1 MTETVVSLPPR
12 GTAVWNRFASAGLF
26 LAATFVGLVFGALV
40 ILATGDDPVLA
51 YTALFRGAFGSL
63 YGLTETLLSTTPL
76 LLAGLAVAFAFHGGL
91 FNIGAEGQL
100 IIGGLVAGWA
110 GFAIPGLPWAI
121 HLPLALMLGTL
132 AGALWGALPGFL
144 KARRGVHEVI
154 STIMLNY
161 VAFRITSYMVG
172 SEGPLKAKGQL
183 PATPFVAESA
193 RLVRLIPGTRFSGGI
208 FIALAAA
215 VGVGY
220 LLWETR
226 LGYRIRAVGKN
237 PSAAEFGG
245 ISPARHMV
253 IAMTISG
260 GLAGLAGAVEVLGLH
275 YRFYGAFSPG
285 YGFDAIAI
293 ALLGQL
299 HPVGVT
305 AAALLFGALRAGSV
319 QMQQAAGVS
328 RDIVFAIS
336 GVVIFFVALRETLTG
351 LLERKM

>member
-1 MTETVVSLPPR
+1 MTEAAMALPLR
-12 GTAVWNRFASAGLF
+12 GAVTRGRLASVGLF
-26 LAATFVGLVFGALV
+26 LAATFAGLASGALV
-40 ILATGDDPVLA
+40 ILVTGDDPLLA
-51 YTALFRGAFGSL
+51 YSVLFRGAFGSL

-76 LLAGLAVAFAFHGGL
+76 LFGGLAVAFAFHGGL
-91 FNIGAEGQL
+91 FNIGVEGQL
-100 IIGGLVAGWA
+100 IVGGLVAGWA

-121 HLPLALMLGTL
+121 HLPLALTLGML
-132 AGALWGALPGFL
+132 AGSLWGALPGFL

-161 VAFRITSYMVG
+161 VAFRFTGYMV
-172 SEGPLKAKGQL
+172 SPEGPLKAEGQL

-193 RLVRLIPGTRFSGGI
+193 RLLRFIPETRFSGGI

-215 VGVGY
+215 AGVGY
-220 LLWETR
+220 LLWGTR
-226 LGYRIRAVGKN
+226 LGYRIRAVGKS

-245 ISPARHMV
+245 IRAARHIV
-253 IAMTISG
+253 VAMTISG

-275 YRFYGAFSPG
+275 YRFYDAFSPG

-305 AAALLFGALRAGSV
+305 AAALLFGTLRAGSV
-319 QMQQAAGVS
+319 KMQQAAGVS

-336 GVVIFFVALRETLTG
+336 GVVIFFVALRG
-351 LLERKM
+351 LLAELVKRET